1 MTSGIGGA
9 DKRVTESRY
18 AGRIRET
25 SLDREH
31 AGRQRHLAELEEL
44 IRKRKSRSGAR
55 EDRVEL
61 HARREEDPP
70 QARRVRPERTPP
82 EDREGKAD
90 DEGPHHLDV
99 TV

>member
-44 IRKRKSRSGAR
+44 IRRQKSRSAAR
-55 EDRVEL
+55 EDTVEL
-61 HARREEDPP
+61 HVREEDTP
-70 QARRVRPERTPP
+70 QTRRVRPERTPP
-82 EDREGKAD
+82 EDRERKAD